1 MIKGR
6 GVRTGRRA
14 TFMMRD
20 ETIVSL
26 PFSKYVVP
34 DVRHGSFA
42 DIRAVMNFVS
52 LVPDAEILER
62 SKCRA

>member
-6 GVRTGRRA
+6 GGRTGRRA
-14 TFMMRD
+14 TFMVRD

-34 DVRHGSFA
+34 DVRHGSEA
-42 DIRAVMNFVS
+42 DISAANE
-52 LVPDAEILER
+52 LVR
-62 SKCRA
+62 